1 MRVAGAR
8 LPIPSPYR
16 EKADDR
22 QPSGASLRLRRE
34 LARHAGCGPGEK
46 RDDLPPPHEHLPR
59 KRTLLSTAVKHERV
73 SIRHPR
79 TCGYPYRGPD
89 ASPQQNC
96 SLDHLVGA
104 GEERG
109 RDRKAQ
115 GFGRSKLMSSSN
127 FVGLSVGRSAGFA
140 PLKIFPQKSRLLSI
154 VGRRQALWSSRMS
167 DDLQVTP
174 LHEAEFG

>member
-1 MRVAGAR
+1 M
-8 LPIPSPYR
+8 IPSR
-16 EKADDR
+16 EVGGTSELQCGEEFRAREHDGETPKLRGADKQIVGGDR
-22 QPSGASLRLRRE
+22 RGCMPHAHALLRVGCERPQPDCSAEASNE
-34 LARHAGCGPGEK
+34 
-46 RDDLPPPHEHLPR
+46 LPPPHEHLPR

-73 SIRHPR
+73 SLRHPR

-115 GFGRSKLMSSSN
+115 GFGRSKIDEQ
-127 FVGLSVGRSAGFA
+127 FKFRRTLSRQVGRIRTLEDFSTKVAA
-140 PLKIFPQKSRLLSI
+140 R
-154 VGRRQALWSSRMS
+154 
-167 DDLQVTP
+167 
-174 LHEAEFG
+174 E